1 MPTNLKLKETLICT
15 CVYMYDYVKMRAGTQ
30 KARVSLGAGGIG
42 NT

>member
-1 MPTNLKLKETLICT
+1 MPTNLKLKETLTCT

-30 KARVSLGAGGIG
+30 RAIVSLGAGGIG